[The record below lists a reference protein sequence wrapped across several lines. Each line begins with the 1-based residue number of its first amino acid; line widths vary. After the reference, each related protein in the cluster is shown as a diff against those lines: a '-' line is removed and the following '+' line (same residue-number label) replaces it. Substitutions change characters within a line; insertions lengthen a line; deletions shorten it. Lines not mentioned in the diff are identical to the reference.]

1 MTPPLPTS
9 RSGPATIPAGCLSVV
24 MPAYNERATIRE
36 IVARVLELDAVGEL
50 IIVDDGSADGTR
62 EILRELASGRPRI
75 RVEMHDRNRGK
86 GAAVR
91 KGIELATRDYVVIQD
106 ADLEYEPRD
115 IPSLVAPMVAGLAD
129 VVYGS
134 RFAPRESRRVLF
146 FRHELGN
153 RFLTFLS
160 NVLTDLNLTDMETCY
175 KAFRRSVIQNLVLEC
190 DRFGF
195 EPEVTARLARSPAVI
210 YEVPISYH
218 GRTYAQGKKIT
229 WRDGIAGLWF
239 IAKYNLAPGIA
250 DQIRRPWKDVPGLVQ
265 PHA

>member
-1 MTPPLPTS
+1 MSSS
-9 RSGPATIPAGCLSVV
+9 RAGAIAIPDGCLSVV

-50 IIVDDGSADGTR
+50 VVVDDGSADGTR
-62 EILRELASGRPRI
+62 EILRELAAADRRI
-75 RVEMHDRNRGK
+75 RVELHDRNRGK

-91 KGIELATRDYVVIQD
+91 RGIDLATRDYVVIQD

-115 IPSLVAPMVAGLAD
+115 IPSLILPLVTGLAD

-134 RFAPRESRRVLF
+134 RFAPREHRRVLF

-153 RFLTFLS
+153 RLLTFLS
-160 NVLTDLNLTDMETCY
+160 NVLTDYNLTDMETCY

-195 EPEVTARLARSPAVI
+195 EPEVTARLAKSPVVL

-218 GRTYAQGKKIT
+218 GRTYAQGKKIG
-229 WRDGIAGLWF
+229 WKDGVAAFWF
-239 IAKYNLAPGIA
+239 IAKFNLAPGIA
-250 DQIRRPWKDVPGLVQ
+250 EQIKRPWAQVEGLVQ
-265 PHA
+265 PH